1 MTTTSKDKALS
12 SFDISKYTV
21 STDLKTE
28 KVKIGGTGDSF
39 EVSIKALSWARR
51 NQLISK
57 HLNWESSGSTS
68 FNGDGYVR
76 DCLKEILMDA
86 PWGKTTEAFLNSI
99 DDRLGQ
105 ALEELVPKA
114 FGTDTDVGSVNTD
127 TVKKES

>member
-1 MTTTSKDKALS
+1 
-12 SFDISKYTV
+12 
-21 STDLKTE
+21 
-28 KVKIGGTGDSF
+28 
-39 EVSIKALSWARR
+39 
-51 NQLISK
+51 
-57 HLNWESSGSTS
+57 
-68 FNGDGYVR
+68 
-76 DCLKEILMDA
+76 MDA